1 MGGMA
6 KATQPTPMFRQYRSI
21 KQDHPAA
28 ILLFR
33 MGDFY
38 EMFYEDARE
47 ASRALELTLTARGKG
62 TDHEVPMCG
71 FPHHQLE
78 VYGGR
83 LVKAGF
89 RVAVCDQV
97 EDPRAAKGLVRR
109 EVVRVLT
116 PGTVPEAAG
125 LDPGEN
131 CWAAAVAMVNG
142 RVGAAFLDA
151 GTGEFLAWEAE
162 DRSDPWTV
170 LGERLA
176 RFAPREIVYPE
187 NMPWTDPYRG
197 ALAAN
202 ALLTV
207 LDPYLFSH
215 DAARNLL
222 KRHFGVASLDG
233 FGLGEKPA
241 AVSAAGGLL
250 LYLQDTQK
258 SGLQHID
265 HLALHEPSRHM
276 LLDPATRK
284 NLEIDKSLRDGGRRN
299 SLFAAVDSTTTPAG
313 GRMLRNW
320 LLAPLLDPGGI
331 TYRLD
336 SVEELLRRHDLREA
350 ARTGLAGVLDIERLT
365 GRVVAGTAGPREL
378 AALRSSLQRLPGLPA
393 ALSELAAPLLRETLD
408 SLDPCQDLADLLQR
422 ALVDDP
428 PLSAREG
435 GVFASGYSEELD
447 ELHTITRDGKAFIV
461 SLENRERESTGI
473 GSLKVRFNKVFGYFI
488 EVTRA
493 NLDRVPEDYHRKQTI
508 ANGERFIT
516 PELKEYEAKILNA
529 QERIESLEYEL
540 FCSLRSG
547 IADAAPR
554 LKQAARCT
562 AVLDVLAGLAETAAV
577 QDFAKPVVEDGPG
590 LFIKGGRHPVVE
602 QNLRDLR
609 FTPNDTDIQ
618 AGGRGIVIL
627 TGPNMGGKSTYLRQ
641 VAIIS
646 ILAQTGSFVPANEAV
661 IGIVDR
667 VFCRVGASDNLA
679 EGQSTFMV
687 EMTETANI
695 LHHATSRSL
704 VLLDEIGRGTS
715 TFDGLSIAWA
725 VVEQLQSMAGGEPRT
740 LFATH
745 YHELTEL
752 AVQYRE
758 IVNSRMAVRDGG
770 DGVVFT
776 HRVEPGASDRSYG
789 IHVARLAGVPRPV
802 INRAREIL
810 GNLESDAYGR
820 DGLPRLSRSGSGARQ
835 GTNAQTSL
843 FTMMRPQSSPV
854 SREPAD
860 PAASEVLATLREKS
874 PEEMTPME
882 ALLLLDELYRKL
894 K

>member
-1 MGGMA
+1 MGCMA
-6 KATQPTPMFRQYRSI
+6 KTPQLTPMFQQYRAI

-62 TDHEVPMCG
+62 TANEVPMCG

-78 VYGGR
+78 GYGGR

-97 EDPRAAKGLVRR
+97 EDPRTAKGLVRR

-116 PGTVPEAAG
+116 PGTAPEAAG

-131 CWAAAVAMVNG
+131 CWAAAVVMVNG

-176 RFAPREIVYPE
+176 RFSPREIVYPE
-187 NMPWTDPYRG
+187 NMPWTDPYRT
-197 ALAAN
+197 ALAAD

-215 DAARNLL
+215 DAAQNLL
-222 KRHFGVASLDG
+222 KRHFDVASLDG

-250 LYLQDTQK
+250 LYLQDTQR

-276 LLDPATRK
+276 LLDPATRR
-284 NLEIDKSLRDGGRRN
+284 NLEIDRSLRDGGRRN
-299 SLFAAVDSTTTPAG
+299 SLFAAVDSTATPAG
-313 GRMLRNW
+313 GRMLRKW
-320 LLAPLLDPGGI
+320 MMAPLLDPDRI
-331 TYRLD
+331 TGRLD
-336 SVEELLRRHDLREA
+336 GVEELLRRHDLRAA
-350 ARTGLAGVLDIERLT
+350 ARAGLAGVLDIERLT

-378 AALRSSLQRLPGLPA
+378 AALRSSLQRLPDLPA
-393 ALSELAAPLLRETLD
+393 ALSKLVSPLLRETLD
-408 SLDPCQDLADLLQR
+408 SLDPCQDLADQLQR

-428 PLSAREG
+428 PPSAREG
-435 GVFASGYSEELD
+435 GVIASGYSEELD
-447 ELHTITRDGKAFIV
+447 ELHTITRDGKSFIA
-461 SLENRERESTGI
+461 SLENRERESSGI

-493 NLDRVPEDYHRKQTI
+493 NLDRVPENYHRKQTI

-516 PELKEYEAKILNA
+516 PELKEYEARILNA

-547 IADAAPR
+547 IAAAAPR

-577 QDFAKPVVEDGPG
+577 HDFTKPVVENGPG
-590 LFIKGGRHPVVE
+590 LVIKGGRHPVVE
-602 QNLRDLR
+602 QNLRDIR
-609 FTPNDTDIQ
+609 FTPNDTAIE

-641 VAIIS
+641 VAIIA

-695 LHHATSRSL
+695 LHHATFRSL

-725 VVEQLQSMAGGEPRT
+725 VVERLQSMAGGGPRT

-758 IVNSRMAVRDGG
+758 IVNSRMAVRDGS

-776 HRVEPGASDRSYG
+776 HQVEPGASDRSYG
-789 IHVARLAGVPRPV
+789 IHVARLAGVPRQV

-820 DGLPRLSRSGSGARQ
+820 DGLPRLSRSSGGRQ
-835 GTNAQTSL
+835 DTNTQTSL
-843 FTMMRPQSSPV
+843 FPMMRTEASPA

-860 PAASEVLATLREKS
+860 PAASEVLAALREKR
-874 PEEMTPME
+874 PEEMSPME
-882 ALLLLDELYRKL
+882 ALLLLDELCRKL